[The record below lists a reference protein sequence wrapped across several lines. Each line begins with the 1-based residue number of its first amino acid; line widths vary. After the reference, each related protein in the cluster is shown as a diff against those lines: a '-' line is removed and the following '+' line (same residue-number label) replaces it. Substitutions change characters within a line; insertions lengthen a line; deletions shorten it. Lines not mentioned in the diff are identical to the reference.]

1 MSSRSSGVMVRS
13 VKSSGKDL
21 LDSMHLGRN
30 VAGGQSHDGSNRL
43 RVDLFEVEKNDLAI
57 ERIE

>member
-1 MSSRSSGVMVRS
+1 MVRS

-30 VAGGQSHDGSNRL
+30 VAGGPSHDGSNRL